1 MAREI
6 YYVRLTIRQMKFSRT
21 KKFHTMFL
29 ENRPCFLILKEREL
43 LFTSLRH
50 DIKFRF
56 FTKKNLLIYL
66 MIKFRSIYR
75 WSLVALNK

>member
-29 ENRPCFLILKEREL
+29 EKPSVFLDSQREGTSFYFTYAWHQIQTFYQKKFIDL
-43 LFTSLRH
+43 LN
-50 DIKFRF
+50 D
-56 FTKKNLLIYL
+56 
-66 MIKFRSIYR
+66 
-75 WSLVALNK
+75 